1 MNELQNE
8 RILALTNINS
18 SKKKKKKTA
27 LTSLSS
33 WNSLTHVIL
42 LQFQSLKIFYPLPP
56 PLSLLLFIHS
66 GKNLAICYHILT
78 KVNLAHLLFTVFLA
92 TKWTSSKMAS
102 Y

>member
-18 SKKKKKKTA
+18 SKKKTA

-66 GKNLAICYHILT
+66 GEERT
-78 KVNLAHLLFTVFLA
+78 
-92 TKWTSSKMAS
+92 
-102 Y
+102 